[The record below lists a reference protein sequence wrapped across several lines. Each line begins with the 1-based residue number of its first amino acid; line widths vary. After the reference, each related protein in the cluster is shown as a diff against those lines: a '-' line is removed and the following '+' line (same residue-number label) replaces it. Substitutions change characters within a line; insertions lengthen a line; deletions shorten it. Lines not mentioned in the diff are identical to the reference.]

1 MDSGLISTEGP
12 REKYSVRVV
21 GFHVVLT
28 AGPLTILSVTLLSD
42 WFVPCT
48 STVDQNVTGPYHRRF
63 SAVPLMHTAVC
74 LTFRRASAP
83 GTCHGRA
90 CVEGMWGPGK
100 RAMSRRG
107 MQSNMGSGPTRR
119 TPF

>member
-1 MDSGLISTEGP
+1 MPGGLKNNLNPGCPEIFKFYKDKTAPWCHRVPSCGLRRLSDLIEHYIMDSGLISTEGP

-63 SAVPLMHTAVC
+63 SAVVKH
-74 LTFRRASAP
+74 
-83 GTCHGRA
+83 
-90 CVEGMWGPGK
+90 K
-100 RAMSRRG
+100 K
-107 MQSNMGSGPTRR
+107 
-119 TPF
+119 